1 MRKILDVAWKDLVTT
16 FRDPTALIVMLA
28 APYALT
34 LVMAFAFGGLSG
46 GGGGL
51 SGIPVFVVN
60 YDKGEFGGFLQQTF
74 QSPELGDLL
83 DVTVTADEAAARAA
97 VDADKAAAVVII
109 PADLT
114 ESIVPS
120 GLASGDPSALANRP
134 QSVVEVYS
142 NPDRPVSSSIV
153 RSIVDQFLS
162 RVSAGAVGGQVAVA
176 QLMAN
181 GLLTPQEAL
190 SKGLEIGERAA
201 RQAAES
207 RLIAV
212 QGETAEKQSQ
222 AGFDWLTY
230 MAPSM
235 AILFLM
241 FTVSNG
247 GKTLLAERDWGTL
260 PRLLTTPTTTFQVL
274 GGKVCGI
281 YLTGLAQMGILLVAS
296 RLMLGVKIGPL
307 SAVVP
312 VTLALVAA
320 ATGWALVLAAY
331 ARTAGQANQMGTI
344 LSLAF
349 GGLAGNF
356 FPRQALP
363 QWIRTVSLITPNAWG
378 LDAFGKLTAGGALG
392 DVLVPIAGLL
402 VLAVALFLAASV
414 LFRRQYA

>member
-1 MRKILDVAWKDLVTT
+1 MRKILNIAWKDVLTA
-16 FRDPTALIVMLA
+16 FRDPTALIIMLA

-34 LVMAFAFGGLSG
+34 LVMAFAFGGLGGSG
-46 GGGGL
+46 GGF

-60 YDKGEFGGFLQQTF
+60 HDEGEFGGYLQQVF
-74 QSPELGDLL
+74 QSPDLADLL
-83 DVTVTADEAAARAA
+83 DVTVTTDEVAARAA
-97 VDADKAAAVVII
+97 VDANKAAAVVII
-109 PADLT
+109 PANLS
-114 ESIVPS
+114 ERILPS
-120 GLASGDPSALANRP
+120 GLAGGAPSALANRP
-134 QSVVEVYS
+134 QAVVEVYA

-153 RSIVDQFLS
+153 RGIVEQVLS
-162 RVSAGAVGGQVAVA
+162 RVSAGVAGGQVAVS
-176 QLMAN
+176 QLIAA
-181 GLLTPQEAL
+181 GLLAPQDAP

-201 RQAAES
+201 RQATEA

-212 QGETAEKQSQ
+212 KGETLAEESQ
-222 AGFDWLTY
+222 GGFDWLTY

-260 PRLLTTPTTTFQVL
+260 PRLLTTPTSTFQVL

-296 RLMLGVKIGPL
+296 RFMLGVKLGPL
-307 SAVVP
+307 VAVAP

-320 ATGWALVLAAY
+320 ATGWALVLGAY
-331 ARTAGQANQMGTI
+331 ARTAGQANQLGTI

-363 QWIRTVSLITPNAWG
+363 EWIRALSLVTPNAWG
-378 LDAFGKLTAGGALG
+378 LDAFNALTAGGTLG

-402 VLAVALFLAASV
+402 VLAAVLFVAAS
-414 LFRRQYA
+414 LAFRRQYA

>member
-1 MRKILDVAWKDLVTT
+1 MRKILNVAWKDLVTT
-16 FRDPTALIVMLA
+16 FRDPTALIIMLA

-60 YDKGEFGGFLQQTF
+60 HDSGEFGGYLQQTF
-74 QSPELGDLL
+74 QSPDLADLL

-97 VDADKAAAVVII
+97 VDANKAAAAVVI
-109 PADLT
+109 PANLSD
-114 ESIVPS
+114 SIVPP
-120 GLASGDPSALANRP
+120 GLASGNPSALANRP
-134 QSVVEVYS
+134 QAVVEVYA
-142 NPDRPVSSSIV
+142 NPDRPISAGIV
-153 RSIVDQFLS
+153 RGIVDQFLS
-162 RVSAGAVGGQVAVA
+162 RVSAGAAGGQVAVS
-176 QLMAN
+176 QLIAS
-181 GLLTPQEAL
+181 GLLAPQEAL
-190 SKGLEIGERAA
+190 TKGMEIGERAA
-201 RQAAES
+201 RQATET
-207 RLIAV
+207 RLIALK
-212 QGETAEKQSQ
+212 GETAAQDPRAS
-222 AGFDWLTY
+222 FDWLTY

-260 PRLLTTPTTTFQVL
+260 PRLLTTPTSTFQVL

-296 RLMLGVKIGPL
+296 RFMLGVKHGPF

-363 QWIRTVSLITPNAWG
+363 EWIRTVSLITPNAWG
-378 LDAFGKLTAGGALG
+378 LDAFNKLTAGGTLG
-392 DVLVPIAGLL
+392 DVLVPIVGLL
-402 VLAVALFLAASV
+402 AMAAVLFVAASV
-414 LFRRQYA
+414 IFRRQYA

>member
-1 MRKILDVAWKDLVTT
+1 MRKILNVAWKDLVTT

-60 YDKGEFGGFLQQTF
+60 CDKGEFGSFLQQTF

-83 DVTVTADEAAARAA
+83 DVTVTTDEAAARAT

-181 GLLTPQEAL
+181 GLLAPQEAL

-201 RQAAES
+201 RRAAES
-207 RLIAV
+207 RLIAI
-212 QGETAEKQSQ
+212 QGETAEKESQ

-260 PRLLTTPTTTFQVL
+260 PRLLTTPTSTFQVL
-274 GGKVCGI
+274 SGKVCGI

-296 RLMLGVKIGPL
+296 RLMLGVKMGPL

-331 ARTAGQANQMGTI
+331 ARTPGQANQMGTI